1 MLLEPTYTLIAG
13 INGAGKSTFYSL
25 DQGKNILTNSF
36 RINPDEI
43 LREFGGDWRN
53 FTDQAKSARLAVKM
67 IETCISKEISF
78 NQETTLAGSP
88 VSQIKKIKR
97 AKKNGFSIQLIYISL
112 ESSDI
117 AIKRIA
123 ERVKRN
129 GHGIPDDLVRKR
141 YEKSLKNLHLVLPY
155 CDAVDIYDNTTPEG
169 YKIVY
174 SASELTI
181 IDNTDSFP
189 YLKNYIK

>member
-67 IETCISKEISF
+67 IEACISKEISF
-78 NQETTLAGSP
+78 NQETTLSGNIS
-88 VSQIKKIKR
+88 SQIKKIKR
-97 AKKNGFSIQLIYISL
+97 AKENGFSIQLIYVSL
-112 ESSDI
+112 ESSDL

-141 YEKSLKNLHLVLPY
+141 YEKSLENLKLILPY
-155 CDAVDIYDNTTPEG
+155 CDAIDIYDNTTSEG

-174 SASELTI
+174 SASELTV
-181 IDNTDSFP
+181 IDNTDAFP
-189 YLKNYIK
+189 YVKNYIK